1 MKIEAPQ
8 ENKIVVELTTD
19 DMSELDI
26 TYERMDYSNIETR
39 RVIWTLLDRARQT
52 LGRDIDPS
60 GKMLIEA
67 LPKPSGGCVIYFT
80 VLDDGLRADGRR
92 NIFQIK
98 KEHVMSF
105 DFDTVDTLT
114 SCAEAV
120 SVSGEVL
127 PKSSLF
133 ECDGRYRL
141 IVSSDCR
148 HQWLKNLFSEYC
160 SGCCSGALF
169 AEFTREHW
177 NLLAEDDAIQKLTM

>member
-8 ENKIVVELTTD
+8 ENKIIVELTTD

-80 VLDDGLRADGRR
+80 VLDDGIRAAGRR
-92 NIFQIK
+92 NVFQIR
-98 KEHVMSF
+98 KEHILSF

-120 SVSGEVL
+120 NVSGETL
-127 PKSSLF
+127 PKSSLY
-133 ECDGRYRL
+133 EWGGKYRL
-141 IVSSDCR
+141 IVSSDCQQQR
-148 HQWLKNLFSEYC
+148 LKLLFSEFC
-160 SGCCSGALF
+160 SDCGSGNLN
-169 AEFTREHW
+169 AEFTKEHW
-177 NLLAEDDAIQKLTM
+177 RLLAEDDAIQKLTM

>member
-8 ENKIVVELTTD
+8 ENKIIVELTTD

-80 VLDDGLRADGRR
+80 VLDDEIRSAGQR
-92 NIFQIK
+92 NVYQIK
-98 KEHVMSF
+98 KEYILSYEF
-105 DFDTVDTLT
+105 ENIESLT

-120 SVSGEVL
+120 NSFGEAP
-127 PKSSLF
+127 PKSSLY
-133 ECDGRYRL
+133 ECDGKYRL
-141 IVSSDCR
+141 IVSAENR
-148 HQWLKNLFSEYC
+148 HKRLKLLFSEFC
-160 SGCCSGALF
+160 SAGSGSNLS
-169 AEFTREHW
+169 AEFTKEHW
-177 NLLAEDDAIQKLTM
+177 RLLAEDNAIQLLTL